1 MQRNTPLKVRQ
12 TNPNF
17 KDKLTLRLL
26 SNDSKN
32 EKSIQVGNEWI
43 TIQGDTPL
51 VPFIDTPYG
60 EEHAVLE
67 YQLGNESATKPLPIY
82 KQQGSVSQFFS
93 TWDQFDGEYALIQG
107 EFSIICT

>member
-82 KQQGSVSQFFS
+82 KQQGSVSQFLVHGINLMES
-93 TWDQFDGEYALIQG
+93 MR
-107 EFSIICT
+107 

>member
-1 MQRNTPLKVRQ
+1 MKRNTPLKVRQ

-32 EKSIQVGNEWI
+32 EKSIQVGNEWV
-43 TIQGDTPL
+43 TIQGDTSL

-67 YQLGNESATKPLPIY
+67 YQVGNESATNPLPIY
-82 KQQGSVSQFFS
+82 KQQGSVSQFLVHGINLMESMRYFK
-93 TWDQFDGEYALIQG
+93 G